1 MSQIPIPNDW
11 DGVSWRCVQVQWPD
25 SDQYIGILH
34 GLLSYLMRGRLY
46 DARSGS
52 ILDAQAVGQQI
63 WDRDTP
69 LVDCA
74 GELVPGAGVTP
85 TASGAGWG
93 TCWGNCEDEMPCINV
108 SALLKIENGILYA
121 RDDCCQWIA
130 VGAIGAGVPGDL
142 GDAPFEIPNVPD
154 PTYSGCGKAI
164 AVIEAIW
171 RVGDAGLDNVN
182 TLPFL
187 YEAAVQQQ
195 SGININSIAALS
207 MQLIALEFEFG
218 WTPQVF
224 DPQIKQEWICT
235 LERWF
240 EDDANGMNAETVAAF
255 KRHILASDWANIVD
269 RVLATAYWGYVVD
282 AIGNENLN
290 NIAKLGATN
299 TTGDCDCPEQSVP
312 LPFPIGEMI
321 YDVIAN
327 MSAVSE
333 ICTRTDETFSAT
345 STPGSQIRGDGDTN
359 SDPGGLCQMDV
370 IDNPGIEIL
379 AGDEVWATCEVY
391 DKGPTSSF
399 NSQIGFTQQRIGGD
413 TEILTTYGDAGTP
426 FTNVEAVPGT
436 WSKLWI
442 FGGDPATLSRVYNEF
457 QWYADGEVID
467 FTITGLVIRRP

>member
-1 MSQIPIPNDW
+1 
-11 DGVSWRCVQVQWPD
+11 
-25 SDQYIGILH
+25 
-34 GLLSYLMRGRLY
+34 MRRLKSPMFLIRRIRVAGR
-46 DARSGS
+46 
-52 ILDAQAVGQQI
+52 
-63 WDRDTP
+63 P
-69 LVDCA
+69 LQSSK
-74 GELVPGAGVTP
+74 PFGASV
-85 TASGAGWG
+85 
-93 TCWGNCEDEMPCINV
+93 
-108 SALLKIENGILYA
+108 
-121 RDDCCQWIA
+121 
-130 VGAIGAGVPGDL
+130 
-142 GDAPFEIPNVPD
+142 
-154 PTYSGCGKAI
+154 
-164 AVIEAIW
+164 
-171 RVGDAGLDNVN
+171 
-182 TLPFL
+182 
-187 YEAAVQQQ
+187 
-195 SGININSIAALS
+195 
-207 MQLIALEFEFG
+207 MQG

-269 RVLATAYWGYVVD
+269 RVL
-282 AIGNENLN
+282 
-290 NIAKLGATN
+290 
-299 TTGDCDCPEQSVP
+299 
-312 LPFPIGEMI
+312 
-321 YDVIAN
+321 AN

-442 FGGDPATLSRVYNEF
+442 FGGEPATLSRVYNEF